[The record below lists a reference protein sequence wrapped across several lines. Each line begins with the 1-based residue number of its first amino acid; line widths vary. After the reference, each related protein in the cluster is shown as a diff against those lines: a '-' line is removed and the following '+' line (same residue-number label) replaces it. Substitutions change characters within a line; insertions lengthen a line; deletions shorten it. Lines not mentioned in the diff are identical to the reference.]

1 MTAEKAGKEY
11 FIDTSALL
19 KAYISEKGTDAL
31 DRIFEENAVRSIS
44 SMGLL
49 EAVSVFQRLHSV
61 EESLSRDQFEALCAR
76 LLADV
81 ASGRLV
87 AMSVTPQDVQAALT
101 LEIHQYLTVVDAV
114 QIAVARE
121 IGDDIVF
128 VSSDEKLNRVAR
140 ENGLSVFNPAE

>member
-1 MTAEKAGKEY
+1 MTAERAASEY

-19 KAYISEKGTDAL
+19 KAYIAEKGTDAM

-49 EAVSVFQRLHSV
+49 EAVSIFQRLHSV
-61 EESLSRDQFEALCAR
+61 EKVLTVEQFEALCAR

-87 AMSVTPQDVQAALT
+87 VMSVTPHDVQAAIA
-101 LEIHQYLTVVDAV
+101 LETKQYLTAVDAV
-114 QIAVARE
+114 QIALATEMGGNV
-121 IGDDIVF
+121 VF

-140 ENGLSVFNPAE
+140 ESGLKVLDP

>member
-1 MTAEKAGKEY
+1 MTSERAGKEY

-19 KAYISEKGTDAL
+19 KAYIAEKGTDAL
-31 DRIFEENAVRSIS
+31 DRIFEEKARRSIS
-44 SMGLL
+44 NMGLL

-61 EESLSRDQFEALCAR
+61 EKLLSRDQFEALCAE

-87 AMSVTPQDVQAALT
+87 ALSVTPRDVQEALV
-101 LEIHQYLTVVDAV
+101 LEIQQYLTAVDAV
-114 QIAVARE
+114 QIALAMEMGENV
-121 IGDDIVF
+121 VF

-140 ENGLSVFNPAE
+140 ENGLRVLTP